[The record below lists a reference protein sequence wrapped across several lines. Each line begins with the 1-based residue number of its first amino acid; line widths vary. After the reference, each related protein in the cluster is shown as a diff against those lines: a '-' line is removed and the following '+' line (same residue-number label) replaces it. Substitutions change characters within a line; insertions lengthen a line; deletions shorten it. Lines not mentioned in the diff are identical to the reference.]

1 MDGAVTKHGKVRPA
15 SAGVRRSSD
24 RVKTVNL
31 ALQGGGAHGAFAWG
45 VIDALIEDGRIAIE
59 GVSGTSAG
67 AMNAAVYAYGNM
79 QGGPD
84 GARQAL
90 HDFWRDMAFAGDL
103 FSPVRQ
109 LPWENWL
116 GPYSMNA
123 SATYHAFDSMTR
135 MFSPYEWNPLNV
147 NPLRDIVERSVDF
160 EALHECAS
168 TKLFISATNVRTGK
182 VKIFTNEDVTLDAV
196 MASACLPFL
205 YKAVEIDGEHYWD
218 GGYMGNP
225 ALFPFFYRCESR
237 DVMIVHI
244 NPMERDALPMSA
256 PDIMNRINE
265 ISFNSSLVREL
276 RAIDFVGRLL
286 DEEWLKDEYRD
297 RLKRILV
304 HSIRSDQALED
315 LSVAS
320 KFDLSWHFLQDL
332 RDRGR
337 GEAKNWLERHFDRL
351 GETSTVNLKS
361 EYLAGSGI

>member
-1 MDGAVTKHGKVRPA
+1 MNMHSPVRRPA
-15 SAGVRRSSD
+15 PKLRRTA
-24 RVKTVNL
+24 RTTKTINL
-31 ALQGGGAHGAFAWG
+31 ALQGGGAHGAYAWG
-45 VIDALIEDGRIAIE
+45 VIDALLEDGRIEIE

-67 AMNAAVYAYGNM
+67 AMNAAVYAYGKLS
-79 QGGPD
+79 GGTE

-90 HDFWRDMAFAGDL
+90 ADFWREMSLAGEA

-109 LPWENWL
+109 LPWETWL
-116 GPYSMNA
+116 GPYSMDA
-123 SATYHAFDSMTR
+123 SLTFNLFDNMTR
-135 MFSPYEWNPLNV
+135 VFSPYEWNPFNF
-147 NPLRDIVERSVDF
+147 NPLRAIVERSVDF
-160 EALHECAS
+160 DVLHQHSS

-182 VKIFTNEDVTLDAV
+182 VKVFTNEDVTLDAV
-196 MASACLPFL
+196 MASACLPFI

-244 NPMERDALPMSA
+244 NPMERDEVPMSA

-276 RAIDFVGRLL
+276 RAIDFVAKLI
-286 DEEWLKDEYRD
+286 DEEWLKEEYRD
-297 RLKRILV
+297 RLKKILV
-304 HSIRSDQALED
+304 HSIRSDEALAD

-320 KFDLSWHFLQDL
+320 KFDLGWGFLQDL

-337 GEAKNWLERHFDRL
+337 AEARGWLDRHFDHL
-351 GETSTVNLKS
+351 GEQSTVNLKS
-361 EYLAGSGI
+361 AYLGGGFAV